1 MKLPA
6 ILLGIAMMIAGVCA
20 RAAPAADD
28 AILAK
33 AREIEGRLGARVGL
47 VIQDTGDGRSWRY
60 RADERFPMMSTFK
73 ALACGALLH
82 RADEGGGDL
91 EKTVLVAQAD
101 LVPYAP
107 VSKAWVGRRVALG
120 DLCAATMRTSDNVAA
135 NKILESIGGPGA
147 VTAFARGLGDRTTRL
162 DRYEPGLNEG
172 TPGDARDTTSP
183 AAMADTLRALVLGDV
198 LSASSK
204 ARLTGWL
211 VGNEVGGPLLRAG
224 IPRAWRTGD
233 RTGAGG
239 HGSRGVIAVMWPP
252 AHAPIVAAIYITG
265 TDASMEDRNA
275 AIAGLGAALAAEIS
289 R

>member
-1 MKLPA
+1 M
-6 ILLGIAMMIAGVCA
+6 
-20 RAAPAADD
+20 
-28 AILAK
+28 
-33 AREIEGRLGARVGL
+33 
-47 VIQDTGDGRSWRY
+47 
-60 RADERFPMMSTFK
+60 
-73 ALACGALLH
+73 
-82 RADEGGGDL
+82 

-120 DLCAATMRTSDNVAA
+120 DLCSATMRTSDNVAA

-147 VTAFARGLGDRTTRL
+147 VTAFARGLGDRTTH

-211 VGNEVGGPLLRAG
+211 VGNSAGGPLLRAG
-224 IPRAWRTGD
+224 IPRAWRIGD

-239 HGSRGVIAVMWPP
+239 HGSRGVIAVVGPP
-252 AHAPIVAAIYITG
+252 ARAPIVAAIYITG